1 MNTLRVLVALVLVD
15 LSSGLVAPA
24 LAPRATPARMEAA
37 TAVDCWV
44 LECGVST
51 DESVGSL
58 AEVMRQCAK
67 EGAMLRGL
75 EGALVVESMTELKI
89 LAEGPEQRL
98 KSFTKWATGA
108 LAEGNPTHRLLVYV
122 DDMLTPLINL
132 ELDAAVNRLR
142 IAESMKKAAELADAG
157 DLEAGTQMMRDAV
170 AHAQR
175 TPSSGMPLMQ
185 EMFDNVA
192 ALEENFKDAT
202 SYRSLG
208 AGATKSA
215 AVAWHAQKSST
226 HAAAYYR
233 GSSKGKAR
241 KEASD
246 AVLGKRG
253 SDDDDDDDDDTPGP
267 IGKAPV
273 PKRQMTGA

>member
-1 MNTLRVLVALVLVD
+1 MNTLNALIALVLVD

-44 LECGVST
+44 LECGVSS

-108 LAEGNPTHRLLVYV
+108 LADTAVDVQLIEGCPVLDSGRYGGSLS
-122 DDMLTPLINL
+122 PRFSLIAPAGST
-132 ELDAAVNRLR
+132 DALAEWQRR
-142 IAESMKKAAELADAG
+142 IVPEEPEMQSCAE
-157 DLEAGTQMMRDAV
+157 
-170 AHAQR
+170 
-175 TPSSGMPLMQ
+175 
-185 EMFDNVA
+185 EMV
-192 ALEENFKDAT
+192 
-202 SYRSLG
+202 
-208 AGATKSA
+208 
-215 AVAWHAQKSST
+215 
-226 HAAAYYR
+226 
-233 GSSKGKAR
+233 
-241 KEASD
+241 
-246 AVLGKRG
+246 
-253 SDDDDDDDDDTPGP
+253 
-267 IGKAPV
+267 
-273 PKRQMTGA
+273 

>member
-1 MNTLRVLVALVLVD
+1 MKIHDVRGHLRGCGVARRWRELEFELRLAPGNFAGSTAINCLASAPQFQPMNTLNALAALLLVD

-108 LAEGNPTHRLLVYV
+108 LADTAVDVQLIEGCPVV
-122 DDMLTPLINL
+122 DSGRYGGSLSPRFSLIAPAGST
-132 ELDAAVNRLR
+132 DALAEWQRR
-142 IAESMKKAAELADAG
+142 IVPEEPEMQSCAE
-157 DLEAGTQMMRDAV
+157 
-170 AHAQR
+170 
-175 TPSSGMPLMQ
+175 
-185 EMFDNVA
+185 EMV
-192 ALEENFKDAT
+192 
-202 SYRSLG
+202 
-208 AGATKSA
+208 
-215 AVAWHAQKSST
+215 
-226 HAAAYYR
+226 
-233 GSSKGKAR
+233 
-241 KEASD
+241 
-246 AVLGKRG
+246 
-253 SDDDDDDDDDTPGP
+253 
-267 IGKAPV
+267 
-273 PKRQMTGA
+273 